1 MLKCSNV
8 LGRNRVFSWLPD
20 FEQIEVQVTFTF
32 FEIPV
37 ELSLAETTW
46 EAALWGDAPALAFR
60 WSQASG
66 HMRSLS
72 KVS

>member
-46 EAALWGDAPALAFR
+46 EAAPVG
-60 WSQASG
+60 
-66 HMRSLS
+66 
-72 KVS
+72 